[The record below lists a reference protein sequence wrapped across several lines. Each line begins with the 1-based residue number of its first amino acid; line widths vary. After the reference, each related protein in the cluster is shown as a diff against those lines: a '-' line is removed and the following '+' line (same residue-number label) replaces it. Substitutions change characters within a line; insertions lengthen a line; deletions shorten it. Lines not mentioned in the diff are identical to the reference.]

1 MQVKQV
7 DISLQENISTKQNE
21 VSIVDQQQLFS
32 HINHAIPAYAHTQM
46 YLIHKWWAR
55 KPYNVVS
62 EYIKYYTKVGDIV
75 LDPFCGSGV
84 TPIEA
89 IKLGRKAVGVDLD
102 PMAIFITRMTA
113 IPANIELLKTTFDE
127 IKKAISQKILS
138 YYITKCSKCKNESS
152 LICSIWEE
160 GKDKPVE
167 IRIFCETCNEYVHKK
182 PDEKDIEILDKIQKE
197 KITLWHPNVL
207 LKYNGNG
214 FMKKEKAD
222 SLDDLFTK
230 RNLLCLSILLNEI
243 NKIKNEDI
251 RNLFLFGFTSMVHL
265 ASKMTPDRPT
275 RPYSSF
281 WALQSFWI
289 PPKNMESNVWSLFE
303 SAING
308 KQGLIV
314 GKEDSNNQIKN
325 FKEAKDFSEIKS
337 KSDFNFLLFNQSSV
351 NLSNI
356 ASDSIDYVFTDPPYG
371 GAVQYFELTTLW
383 CGWLNQKGNFN
394 LNYKDEITINDK
406 QQKDFDFYHKMLK
419 TAFQEVYR
427 VLKTGKYL
435 TVTFHN
441 TEIEIYNS
449 ILKSGVLAGFDLE
462 KVVYQPPARP
472 SAKQLLQPFGSA
484 VGDYYIRFRKPE
496 QARGDLPDAQIDQE
510 RYERIIVDS
519 VKKVIAERGEPTP
532 YSYILNSYSIIYDE
546 LKKSGYLFSASDSI
560 DSVLKKYLNKEF
572 DLVQKKDDKGKVK
585 ARLWW
590 FKDPSSVPFLERVP
604 LSERVEKAIINVL
617 NKDFLITFDDILQE
631 IFIRFPN
638 SLTPDTSDIED
649 ILKEY
654 AEKVA
659 GGKWRLKPIVK
670 DRENEHNKIIE
681 MICEL
686 GEKAGFNVY
695 GDVPKRRTKLT
706 FKMSEEKLNRVQE
719 IDALWYKGDHIQYEF
734 EVENSTGI
742 TEAIVRGSNIEYPV
756 KRIIVIPE
764 ERDNLLARKLKE
776 PALADKIKD
785 DKWIFIHYNDFYS
798 YYGTNKRKRSIDV
811 KQLEKLG
818 TLPKSLKI
826 DALDKYIDSP

>member
-1 MQVKQV
+1 M
-7 DISLQENISTKQNE
+7 
-21 VSIVDQQQLFS
+21 DQQQLFS

-62 EYIKYYTKVGDIV
+62 EYIKYYSKVGEIV

-89 IKLGRKAVGVDLD
+89 IKLGRKAIGVDLN
-102 PMAIFITRMTA
+102 PMSIFVTRMTA
-113 IPANIELLKTTFDE
+113 IPANIEAIKTTFAE
-127 IKKAISQKILS
+127 ISESISKQILE
-138 YYITKCSKCKNESS
+138 YYVTKCPKCNNNNHE
-152 LICSIWEE
+152 ICAIWKE
-160 GKDKPVE
+160 GEPLPEE
-167 IRIFCETCNEYVHKK
+167 IRFYCENCEKYIHKK
-182 PDEKDIEILDKIQKE
+182 PDDADIKKINAIK
-197 KITLWHPNVL
+197 KLSIVNWYPKNK
-207 LKYNGNG
+207 LKYKNGQD
-214 FMKKEKAD
+214 FKEGTHQPNLEDIA
-222 SLDDLFTK
+222 SLFTH
-230 RNLLCLSILLNEI
+230 RNLLSLSIIFNEI
-243 NKIKNEDI
+243 NSIKNKDVKD
-251 RNLFLFGFTSMVHL
+251 LFRFAFTSMSHL

-281 WALQSFWI
+281 WAQQRYWI
-289 PPKNMESNVWSLFE
+289 PPINMESNVWHLFD
-303 SAING
+303 SAVNG
-308 KQGLIV
+308 RQGLIA
-314 GKEDSNNQIKN
+314 GKEDSNNRIKK
-325 FKEAKDFSEIKS
+325 FKEAKDFGDLKGDSNI
-337 KSDFNFLLFNQSSV
+337 FLFNQSALNLTQIPSNSV
-351 NLSNI
+351 
-356 ASDSIDYVFTDPPYG
+356 DYVFTDPPYG
-371 GAVQYFELTTLW
+371 GEVQYFELSTLW
-383 CGWLNQKGNFN
+383 CSWLDQNKFVLDYDG
-394 LNYKDEITINDK
+394 EITINDR
-406 QQKDFDFYHKMLK
+406 QQKDFEFYHKMLK

-472 SAKQLLQPFGSA
+472 SAKSLLQPYGSA
-484 VGDYYIRFRKPE
+484 VGDYYIRFKKPLE
-496 QARGDLPDAQIDQE
+496 TRGELPDAQIDQE

-532 YSYILNSYSIIYDE
+532 YSYILNSYSTIYDE
-546 LKKSGYLFSASDSI
+546 LKKNGYLFSASDSI
-560 DSVLKKYLNKEF
+560 DSVLKKHLNKEF
-572 DLVQKKDDKGKVK
+572 DLVQRKDEKGKIT

-604 LSERVEKAIINVL
+604 LSERVQKAIINVL

-631 IFIRFPN
+631 IFVRFPN
-638 SLTPDTSDIED
+638 SLTPDTSDIENV
-649 ILKEY
+649 LEEY
-654 AEKVA
+654 AEKVT

-695 GDVPKRRTKLT
+695 GDIPKRRTKLA
-706 FKMSEEKLNRVQE
+706 FKISPEKLDRVQE
-719 IDALWYKGDHIQYEF
+719 IDALWHNDGVIQYEF

-776 PALADKIKD
+776 PALADKIKE

-798 YYGTNKRKRSIDV
+798 YYGDNKRKRSIDV
-811 KQLEKLG
+811 EALEKLG
-818 TLPKSLKI
+818 TLPKSLRI
-826 DALDKYIDSP
+826 DVLDKYIESP